1 MTVNIYGTV
10 YSIPDWVLM
19 IITLVALW
27 LLFTYR
33 KSIEAFIPEALSW
46 VLILAIVTA
55 AAWYFMPGAISR
67 ISNLW

>member
-19 IITLVALW
+19 IITLVMLW
-27 LLFTYR
+27 LLFAYR

-55 AAWYFMPGAISR
+55 AAWYFMPAAISR